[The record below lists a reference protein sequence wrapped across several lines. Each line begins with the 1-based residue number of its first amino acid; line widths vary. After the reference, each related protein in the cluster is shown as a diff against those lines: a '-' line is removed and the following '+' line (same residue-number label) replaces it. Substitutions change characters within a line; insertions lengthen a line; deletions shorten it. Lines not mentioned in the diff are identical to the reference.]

1 MKRLYE
7 KINELW
13 ARYRKW
19 GESSIIGDF
28 TVSTV
33 KGVLVSVLVLFL
45 FYSLFIVGPFRDEE
59 KPSQESSLSD
69 SGDTAKDDCS
79 VFGVILHGDLLTYI
93 PYHSENNSFFDDSV
107 ASDYIVDIIKQA
119 NEDAEIKAILIEV
132 DSGGGSAVAG
142 EEISDAVKNSDKPI
156 VAIIR
161 GIGASGAYWA
171 ISSADK
177 IFASKNSDVGSIG
190 VTSSYLSSVENN
202 KKNGYV
208 YEQLS
213 VGKFKDSGDPDKPLT
228 NEERSLFLRDIN
240 IIYENFIKAVSQNRK
255 LSIADVRSFA
265 DGSTV
270 LGEKAKS
277 LGLIDEIGGMG
288 EVEKYLEKTIGEKP
302 EICWQ

>member
-1 MKRLYE
+1 M
-7 KINELW
+7 
-13 ARYRKW
+13 RYRKW
-19 GESSIIGDF
+19 GESNIIGNF
-28 TVSTV
+28 IVGTV
-33 KGVLVSVLVLFL
+33 KIVFISVIALML
-45 FYSLFIVGPFRDEE
+45 FYSLFVVGPFRSEE
-59 KPSQESSLSD
+59 EPSQESSVSD
-69 SGDTAKDDCS
+69 SGATAKDDCS

-93 PYHSENNSFFDDSV
+93 PYHGENNSFFDDTV

-171 ISSADK
+171 ISGADK

-208 YEQLS
+208 YEQIS